1 MTVAS
6 EFPPAA
12 AVRGTVPAAPRAR
25 RRPVPRALRAVPPRV
40 EQPTWSGTAGAG
52 AVERSAL
59 HRRPVERVPATGSRS
74 SVVPRVAGRSRHARS
89 AAERD
94 RRVPAGRPADR
105 DVRLSVAGSSGDP
118 ASGPVALL
126 ERVAIG
132 SPGHPAWPGRAV
144 PVEDLEPGR
153 GTGRE
158 HRPAAPARLR
168 PTGSRTP
175 VPPSRP
181 AGARVVR
188 PAQPRLRL
196 SRRGR
201 AVLVLLW
208 IAAAA
213 VVLTVAINR
222 VQTLTSSTPVPAGA
236 PAQVT
241 VAPGETLWSI
251 AERVAP
257 ASDPRVV
264 VAEIRRL
271 NGMGTGE
278 LRAGQVLLLRA
289 P

>member
-1 MTVAS
+1 MTVAQ

-12 AVRGTVPAAPRAR
+12 ATRGTVPAAPRAR
-25 RRPVPRALRAVPPRV
+25 RRPAPRALRAVPPLA
-40 EQPTWSGTAGAG
+40 EQPPRSGTAGAG
-52 AVERSAL
+52 GVGRSPL
-59 HRRPVERVPATGSRS
+59 HRRPVERIPATGSRS
-74 SVVPRVAGRSRHARS
+74 SAAPRVAGRSRPARP

-94 RRVPAGRPADR
+94 RRVPVGRPADR
-105 DVRLSVAGSSGDP
+105 HAHPSVAGSGDP
-118 ASGPVALL
+118 VSGPVALV
-126 ERVAIG
+126 ERVTIG
-132 SPGHPAWPGRAV
+132 TPGHPAGPDRAV

-158 HRPAAPARLR
+158 HRPAASVRLR
-168 PTGSRTP
+168 PTDSRMAAP
-175 VPPSRP
+175 RSRP

-222 VQTLTSSTPVPAGA
+222 VQTLTSSTPVPASA

-257 ASDPRVV
+257 ASDPRDV